1 MFETFYAKWHH
12 EALVVNQW
20 LTIQATRPA
29 EDCVESVSAL
39 MGHQA
44 FDWRNPNKLRAL
56 VGAFAGG
63 NPIAFH
69 RADGAGYRLM
79 GDVIERVQASNP
91 QIAARMLA
99 PLTRWRRYASGQ
111 DAMRAQLERLAAI
124 DPLPKD
130 VYEVVNRALNDAA

>member
-1 MFETFYAKWHH
+1 
-12 EALVVNQW
+12 VNQW

>member
-12 EALVVNQW
+12 EASVVNQW

-111 DAMRAQLERLAAI
+111 DAMRSIRAVNR

>member
-1 MFETFYAKWHH
+1 VFETFYAKWHH